1 MKKLSK
7 IIPLLL
13 IVFSFNAYADFDVD
27 YKIRRLEGDVR
38 DLQYAL
44 QDEQR
49 ERRYL
54 ETRVRNLEMKLN
66 KIEFLEQDEGLQ
78 K

>member
-1 MKKLSK
+1 MKTLSK
-7 IIPLLL
+7 IIPFLL
-13 IVFSFNAYADFDVD
+13 IIISLNAYADFDVD

-38 DLQYAL
+38 DLKYEL

-54 ETRVRNLEMKLN
+54 ETRVRNLEIKLS
-66 KIEFLEQDEGLQ
+66 KVEYLEYNEECP